1 MEENF
6 RRINNLEPQL
16 NLNQLVNI
24 DNNTRRNPF
33 KNFESVKESNR
44 MNIQYNNNNMNN
56 MNNINNMNNMNNP
69 EYISNPFRIHN
80 QNQNQNNINIIGQ
93 NSQNIN
99 YINNNINNLNSL
111 NILNNNNDFH
121 LIRCGKKFNNND
133 INLIINSSYEE
144 LNRKGDPLS
153 KSIIQRIKNL
163 LGGNWVVFICVV
175 GLKGYDLSV
184 SVDDEDRLISFIIKN
199 FKFQIIKI
207 SD

>member
-56 MNNINNMNNMNNP
+56 INNMNNMNNMNIP

-99 YINNNINNLNSL
+99 YINNNINNLNSF

>member
-33 KNFESVKESNR
+33 KNFESVKERNS
-44 MNIQYNNNNMNN
+44 MNIQYNNNN
-56 MNNINNMNNMNNP
+56 MNNINNMNNMNIP

-99 YINNNINNLNSL
+99 YINNNINNLNS
-111 NILNNNNDFH
+111 LNNNNDFH

>member
-56 MNNINNMNNMNNP
+56 MNNINNMNIP

>member
-24 DNNTRRNPF
+24 DNNTKRNPF
-33 KNFESVKESNR
+33 KNFESVKERNS
-44 MNIQYNNNNMNN
+44 MNIQYNNNN

-99 YINNNINNLNSL
+99 YINNNINNLNS
-111 NILNNNNDFH
+111 LNNNNDFH

>member
-56 MNNINNMNNMNNP
+56 INNMNNMNNP
-69 EYISNPFRIHN
+69 EHISNPFRIHN

-99 YINNNINNLNSL
+99 YINNNINNLNS
-111 NILNNNNDFH
+111 LNNNNDFH

-153 KSIIQRIKNL
+153 KSIVQRIKNL

>member
-24 DNNTRRNPF
+24 DNNTKRNPF

-44 MNIQYNNNNMNN
+44 MNIQYNNNN

-99 YINNNINNLNSL
+99 YINNNNINNLNSL
-111 NILNNNNDFH
+111 NILNNNNNDFH

>member
-56 MNNINNMNNMNNP
+56 MNNINNMNNP

>member
-56 MNNINNMNNMNNP
+56 INNMNNMNIP

>member
-56 MNNINNMNNMNNP
+56 MNNMNIP

>member
-16 NLNQLVNI
+16 NLNQLINI
-24 DNNTRRNPF
+24 DNNTKRNPF

-56 MNNINNMNNMNNP
+56 MNNINNMNNMNIP
-69 EYISNPFRIHN
+69 EYISNPFRNHN

-99 YINNNINNLNSL
+99 YINNNINNLNS
-111 NILNNNNDFH
+111 LNNNNDFH

>member
-16 NLNQLVNI
+16 NLNQLANI
-24 DNNTRRNPF
+24 DNNTNRNPF

-56 MNNINNMNNMNNP
+56 INNMNNMNIP

>member
-33 KNFESVKESNR
+33 KNFESVKESNT
-44 MNIQYNNNNMNN
+44 MNIQYNNNNI
-56 MNNINNMNNMNNP
+56 NNINNMNNMNNMNIP

-99 YINNNINNLNSL
+99 YINNNINNLNR
-111 NILNNNNDFH
+111 LNNNNYFH

>member
-16 NLNQLVNI
+16 NLNQLANI
-24 DNNTRRNPF
+24 DNNTKRNPF
-33 KNFESVKESNR
+33 KNFESVKERNS
-44 MNIQYNNNNMNN
+44 MNIQYNNNN

-99 YINNNINNLNSL
+99 YINNNINNLNS
-111 NILNNNNDFH
+111 LNNNNDFH

>member
-56 MNNINNMNNMNNP
+56 INNMNNMNNMNIP

-111 NILNNNNDFH
+111 NTLNNNNDFH

>member
-56 MNNINNMNNMNNP
+56 MNNINNMNNMNIP

>member
-24 DNNTRRNPF
+24 DNNTKRNPF
-33 KNFESVKESNR
+33 KNFESVKERNS
-44 MNIQYNNNNMNN
+44 MNIQYNNNN
-56 MNNINNMNNMNNP
+56 MNNINNMNNMNIP

-111 NILNNNNDFH
+111 NILNNNNNDFH

>member
-56 MNNINNMNNMNNP
+56 INNMNNMNIP
-69 EYISNPFRIHN
+69 EYISNPFRN

-99 YINNNINNLNSL
+99 YINNNINNLNS
-111 NILNNNNDFH
+111 LNNNNDFH

>member
-24 DNNTRRNPF
+24 DNNTKRNPF

-56 MNNINNMNNMNNP
+56 MNNINNMNIP

>member
-33 KNFESVKESNR
+33 KNFESVKERNS
-44 MNIQYNNNNMNN
+44 MNIQYNNNN

-99 YINNNINNLNSL
+99 YINNNINNLNS
-111 NILNNNNDFH
+111 LNNNNDFH

>member
-16 NLNQLVNI
+16 NLNQLINI
-24 DNNTRRNPF
+24 DNNTKRNPF

-56 MNNINNMNNMNNP
+56 INNMNIP

>member
-16 NLNQLVNI
+16 NLNQLANI
-24 DNNTRRNPF
+24 DNNTKRNPF
-33 KNFESVKESNR
+33 KNFESVKERNS

-56 MNNINNMNNMNNP
+56 INNMNIP

>member
-33 KNFESVKESNR
+33 KNFESEKESNR
-44 MNIQYNNNNMNN
+44 MNIQYNNNNNNN
-56 MNNINNMNNMNNP
+56 MNNINNMNNMNIP

-99 YINNNINNLNSL
+99 YINNNINNLNS
-111 NILNNNNDFH
+111 LNNNNDFH

>member
-24 DNNTRRNPF
+24 DNNTKRNPF

-56 MNNINNMNNMNNP
+56 MNNINNMNNMNIP

-99 YINNNINNLNSL
+99 YINNNINNLNS
-111 NILNNNNDFH
+111 LNNNNDFH